1 MAAVHGS
8 RAGLVQNQVVM
19 RLRLIRH
26 ATLVVELGDRCLLV
40 DPMLDPA
47 GARPP
52 VENTPNDRRNPLVEL
67 PEPVDL
73 LVRNLDAV
81 LVTHLHADHLD
92 ETAVDLLAKDVPLLC
107 QPPDEGV
114 LRDRGFTDVRP
125 VEATAA
131 LGGVTVART
140 GGRHG
145 TGEIAEMLAPVS
157 GFVLAAAD
165 EPTIYVAGDTV
176 WCEEVARALDEH
188 DPDLVIVN
196 AGGARFTEGDP
207 ITMTADD
214 IVALAAHAPGTRIV
228 AVHLEA
234 INHCLE
240 TRADLHQR
248 VHDAGLQDRVTVP
261 EDGALVPL

>member
-1 MAAVHGS
+1 
-8 RAGLVQNQVVM
+8 LVQNQWPM

-26 ATLVVELGDRCLLV
+26 ATLIVELAGQCVLV

-47 GARPP
+47 RARPP

-67 PEPVDL
+67 PEPVEL

-92 ETAVDLLAKDVPLLC
+92 ETAVDLLPKDVPLLC

-125 VEATAA
+125 IDVAGELAGIAI
-131 LGGVTVART
+131 ART
-140 GGRHG
+140 GGQHG
-145 TGEIAEMLAPVS
+145 TGKLAELLAPVS
-157 GFVLAAAD
+157 GFVLSGPG
-165 EPTIYVAGDTV
+165 EPSLYVAGDTV
-176 WCEEVARALDEH
+176 WCDEVAAALDEH
-188 DPDLVIVN
+188 RPDVVVVN

-214 IVALAAHAPGTRIV
+214 VEAVAAHAPSARVV

-240 TRADLHQR
+240 TRPDLHQR
-248 VHDAGLQDRVTVP
+248 LRDAKLTDRVTVP
-261 EDGALVPL
+261 EDGALVPV

>member
-1 MAAVHGS
+1 
-8 RAGLVQNQVVM
+8 M

-26 ATLVVELGDRCLLV
+26 ATLLVEIGGRRVLI

-47 GARPP
+47 GARPA
-52 VENTPNDRRNPLVEL
+52 VADTPNDRRNPLCEL
-67 PEPVDL
+67 PEPAEV
-73 LVRNLDAV
+73 LVRRLDAV

-92 ETAVDLLAKDVPLLC
+92 ETAVDLLPKDVPLVC

-125 VEATAA
+125 VEDELD
-131 LGGVTVART
+131 LGGIAIART

-145 TGEIAEMLAPVS
+145 TGEIAELLAPVS
-157 GFVLAAAD
+157 GFVLRAPG
-165 EPTIYVAGDTV
+165 EPGLYVAGDTV
-176 WCEEVARALDEH
+176 WCDEVAAALDAH
-188 DPDLVIVN
+188 RPDVVVVN

-207 ITMTADD
+207 ITMTAED
-214 IVALAAHAPGTRIV
+214 IAAVAAHAPGAQVV

-234 INHCLE
+234 INHCLQ

-248 VHDAGLQDRVTVP
+248 LHVDGLERRVTVP
-261 EDGALVPL
+261 EDGALVPV